1 MDLNDLV
8 LVSIDDHVIEP
19 PDLFQRHMPER
30 LRSQAPYVE
39 HRPDGSDRWLFQG
52 TECGPTGLGAVATWP
67 REEWSMDPI
76 GFAEMRPAAYDIHD
90 RVRDMN
96 INGVAA
102 SMCFPTFPGFAGTWL
117 AQAPDR
123 PLTNMAISA
132 YNDWH
137 IDEWCAS
144 YPGRFLPLAVG
155 PLWDRDALVA
165 EIHRVAAKG
174 CTAISLPETPYGV
187 GLPSFYTDHWDPV
200 FTALCDTDVTVC
212 MHIGGAFGLLR
223 RPEGAP
229 HDQLIIMSPQLSAVA
244 TTDLMVSGTFN
255 RFPDLRVAMSEGGI
269 GWIPFLLD
277 RLDRHIWNHSWTGL
291 DFGGLTGTELF
302 RKNFLGCFITDP
314 SALQLADRIGTDTIA
329 WECDYPHSDSTWP
342 TSPESLSA
350 ELTAAGLS
358 DDVIEKITW
367 RNASRFFRHDP
378 FCQLPREQ
386 LTVGALRRLNPQVDT
401 TTTSRHEYRAR
412 YEARVSDAASPG

>member
-1 MDLNDLV
+1 MQADDLI

-19 PDLFQRHMPER
+19 PDLFERHMPER
-30 LRSQAPYVE
+30 FRADAPRVV
-39 HRPDGSDRWLFQG
+39 HQDNGVDSWLFQG
-52 TECGPTGLGAVATWP
+52 MEIGEPGLGAVASWP
-67 REEWSMDPI
+67 KDEWGFDPV
-76 GFAEMRPAAYDIHD
+76 GFAEMRPGCYDIHD

-96 INGVAA
+96 VNGVLA
-102 SMCFPTFPGFAGTWL
+102 SMCFPTFAGFAGTWL

-123 PLTNMAISA
+123 KLTAMAISA

-137 IDEWCAS
+137 IDEWCGS
-144 YPGRFLPLAVG
+144 YPGRFMPLALG
-155 PLWDRDALVA
+155 SLWDRDALVA

-200 FTALCDTDVTVC
+200 FQALCDTDMAIC
-212 MHIGGAFGLLR
+212 MHIGGAFGLLK

-229 HDQLIIMSPQLSAVA
+229 FDQLIIMSPQLSAVA

-255 RFPDLRVAMSEGGI
+255 RFPDLKVAMSEGGI

-277 RLDRHIWNHSWTGL
+277 RIDRHISNHSWTGL
-291 DFGGLTGTELF
+291 DFGGLNGTELF

-314 SALQLADRIGTDTIA
+314 SALHLVDRIGVEAIA

-342 TSPESLSA
+342 TSPEALIG
-350 ELTAAGLS
+350 EVEAAHLS
-358 DDVIEKITW
+358 DPVINQITW
-367 RNASRFFRHDP
+367 ENACRFFRFDP
-378 FCQLPREQ
+378 FATRSKDQA
-386 LTVGALRRLNPQVDT
+386 TVRALRGLNPEVDT
-401 TTTSRHEYRAR
+401 SITSRQEYRAR
-412 YEARVSDAASPG
+412 FEARVGG